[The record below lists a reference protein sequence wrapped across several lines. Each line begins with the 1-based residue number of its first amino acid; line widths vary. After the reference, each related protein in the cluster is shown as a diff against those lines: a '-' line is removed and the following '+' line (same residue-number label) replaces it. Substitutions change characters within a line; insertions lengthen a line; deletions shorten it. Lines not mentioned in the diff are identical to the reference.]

1 MIDAGEIGEIYH
13 FRGRYHQEWVMD
25 PQFPKVWRLDKAVA
39 GSGAL
44 GDLGAH
50 VIDQSRYLIGEPS
63 SVTGL
68 LKTFITERPGG
79 TVDVDDAF
87 QATVEFENGAN
98 GTYEATRF
106 APGRKNQMRWE
117 INGSKGTIV
126 FDQERM
132 NELQVYL
139 GGTKPGEHAQGFRTV
154 LVSEAYHPYWEHHW
168 PHGHMIGWE
177 DSFLHELLHLLTAI
191 REDTDDRAARSDVRG
206 RLPLRRDLRRDRAL
220 ARDRP
225 AAAHRVPVAV
235 SEAVPSTSRAA
246 GGHHRRVPGHRP
258 GAAIALARAG
268 AHVAFDYKSATEQAR
283 ARRSAGI
290 RAAGREVIALRGD
303 TGDPAHVD
311 ELADKAIGAWGGIDI
326 WINNAARLLVK
337 PFLEMT
343 DDDWHGLH
351 AANLHGYF
359 YGCRAAAR
367 QMVPAGRGAHRQ
379 RDARWSPPSPSP
391 SSRPT
396 SRPRAASSALTKTLA
411 VELGPHGITVN
422 ALSPGATDTPLN
434 QVAYTPQV
442 RRNYEERIPLG
453 RIAAPEEIADALL
466 FLARTPRA
474 T

>member
-1 MIDAGEIGEIYH
+1 MFDNGGPNDVHLEPTIAAAQAGKHIICEKPLGRTAEESFEIWKGVAATGVKHQCAFNYRFFPAIRLAKQMIDAGEIGEIYH

-68 LKTFITERPGG
+68 LRTFITERPGG

-139 GGTKPGEHAQGFRTV
+139 GGTKPGEHAQGFRNV

-177 DSFLHELLHLLTAI
+177 DSFVHELLHLLTAI
-191 REDTDDRAARSDVRG
+191 REDTPIGPHGATFEDGYRCAEICDAIVRSHETGQRQ
-206 RLPLRRDLRRDRAL
+206 RD
-220 ARDRP
+220 
-225 AAAHRVPVAV
+225 RVPVAV
-235 SEAVPSTSRAA
+235 SEAPLRPDGQA
-246 GGHHRRVPGHRP
+246 GGRHRRLPGHRPVRGHRP
-258 GAAIALARAG
+258 GARRG
-268 AHVAFDYKSATEQAR
+268 ATSRSTTR
-283 ARRSAGI
+283 ARRTRPSETAAGI
-290 RAAGREVIALRGD
+290 RAAGREVDRA
-303 TGDPAHVD
+303 PA
-311 ELADKAIGAWGGIDI
+311 A
-326 WINNAARLLVK
+326 
-337 PFLEMT
+337 T
-343 DDDWHGLH
+343 
-351 AANLHGYF
+351 
-359 YGCRAAAR
+359 
-367 QMVPAGRGAHRQ
+367 PAT
-379 RDARWSPPSPSP
+379 
-391 SSRPT
+391 RPT
-396 SRPRAASSALTKTLA
+396 STSWPTRRSTRGAASTSGSTT
-411 VELGPHGITVN
+411 
-422 ALSPGATDTPLN
+422 
-434 QVAYTPQV
+434 
-442 RRNYEERIPLG
+442 RRG
-453 RIAAPEEIADALL
+453 CW
-466 FLARTPRA
+466 
-474 T
+474 